1 MKDNTTN
8 LRIITSIISTATTV
22 LIVLELSLFSG
33 DDINNLTAFFQ
44 NNTSI
49 KILTMICI
57 VFSVLSAIF
66 SLLLTI
72 KTYKELKK
80 EKERLNSTLNYINL
94 LNTIDDKTN
103 TYIDFINNMKK
114 DKRLTKAEYDTLKQL
129 FILSKSQKNDDEE
142 IDLLL
147 DESKHTLEK
156 LTYSHFEKVS

>member
-8 LRIITSIISTATTV
+8 LRIITSIISTVATV
-22 LIVLELSLFSG
+22 LIVLEISLFSG
-33 DDINNLTAFFQ
+33 DDINNLSAFFQ

-49 KILTMICI
+49 KLLTMICI
-57 VFSVLSAIF
+57 VFSVLSAVF

-72 KTYKELKK
+72 ITSNELKK

-103 TYIDFINNMKK
+103 TYIDYIDNMKK
-114 DKRLTKAEYDTLKQL
+114 DEMLTKAEYDTLKQL
-129 FILSKSQKNDDEE
+129 FILSKSQKNDYEE
-142 IDLLL
+142 IDSLL
-147 DESKHTLEK
+147 DNSKNTLEK